1 MGLRWLPILPVPS
14 CRLSSCADI
23 QLTID
28 ISKVGFYGV
37 DGDVEGSRNLRIA
50 LSIGNQVYDLN
61 FAARECC

>member
-28 ISKVGFYGV
+28 ISKVGFYRV
-37 DGDVEGSRNLRIA
+37 DGDVEDGRNLKIA
-50 LSIGNQVYDLN
+50 LSVGNQADDLS
-61 FAARECC
+61 FTARKCC